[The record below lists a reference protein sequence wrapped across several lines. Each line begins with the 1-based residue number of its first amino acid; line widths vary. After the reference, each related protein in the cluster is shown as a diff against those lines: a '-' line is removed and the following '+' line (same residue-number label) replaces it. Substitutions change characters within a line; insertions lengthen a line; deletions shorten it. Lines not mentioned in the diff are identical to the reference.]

1 MAEELE
7 KKISKRK
14 EKKRLRKQEQD
25 LNIVSEGR
33 WRRIGSFA
41 AWAGYAVNMKD
52 EQEVVPVRKNASRF
66 ELSTVTNNLKRYIRR
81 KKEIEA
87 EQQREKKRRVR
98 VRKKGV

>member
-14 EKKRLRKQEQD
+14 EKKRLRKQERD
-25 LNIVSEGR
+25 LNNISEGR
-33 WRRIGSFA
+33 WRRLGSFA
-41 AWAGYAVNMKD
+41 AWAGYGVNIQG
-52 EQEVVPVRKNASRF
+52 EQEVIPVRKNASKF

-87 EQQREKKRRVR
+87 EQQKKKRRRGR
-98 VRKKGV
+98 VRRIN